1 MASPR
6 NKNIGKEKYNNYGA
20 LMTIIEYRNRKDID
34 VYIKNYDYIIYNTTM
49 DKWDDGTIKCPYD
62 KIYYNKAYIGEGK
75 YNKKDYPLIFQKWIG
90 ILNRT
95 LSDKTKEKHQTYEK
109 CEICDEWL
117 NFQNF
122 AKWFEEN
129 YYEIEGQ
136 RMEVDKDIL
145 YKRNKLYSPYT
156 CIIVPHDIN
165 MLFIKHESKRGSL
178 PIGVHWDNHKQ
189 KFRSEV
195 KINGK
200 IIKKSFNTPEEAFN
214 WYKINKEKRI
224 KEMANKY
231 KNQIPVKLYEALYK
245 YEVEIID

>member
-1 MASPR
+1 MSLR
-6 NKNIGKEKYNNYGA
+6 NKHIGKEKYNNYNA
-20 LMTIIEYRNRKDID
+20 LMRIVEYKNRNNID
-34 VYIKNYDYIIYNTTM
+34 VYIKDYDYIVYNTDM
-49 DKWDDGTIKCPYD
+49 NKWDDGTIKCPYD

-75 YNKKDYPLIFQKWIG
+75 YSKKNNPLAFQKWQG

-95 LSDKTKEKHQTYEK
+95 LSNETKQKHQTYEK
-109 CEICDEWL
+109 CTICEEWL

-122 AKWFEEN
+122 AEWFEEN

-136 RMEVDKDIL
+136 RMEIDKDIL

-165 MLFIKHESKRGSL
+165 MLFIKHENRRGDL
-178 PIGVHWDNHKQ
+178 PIGVYWDNYKQ
-189 KFRSEV
+189 KFRSEM
-195 KINGK
+195 KIEGK
-200 IIKKSFNTPEEAFN
+200 IIKKSFKTPVEAFE

-224 KEMANKY
+224 KEIADKY
-231 KNQIPVKLYEALYK
+231 KNVIPSKLYIALYK